1 MKANEFIEMQR
12 QDIETEKP
20 AEKKILR
27 ELIAAMESGC
37 TCHRPRCWRS
47 LL

>member
-27 ELIAAMESGC
+27 ELKLYSSTNGI
-37 TCHRPRCWRS
+37 
-47 LL
+47 